1 MEVLFRR
8 KIIDWPV
15 EVLDVLAA
23 MARKS
28 GTTLKSYM
36 ESVLASKAAESNP
49 SPSGDAWFD
58 DKENIRMVKHG
69 ISQLENG
76 EGRIYKAEEI
86 KAFLGV

>member
-8 KIIDWPV
+8 KIIDLPV

-49 SPSGDAWFD
+49 SPSGDERFA
-58 DKENIRMVKHG
+58 DKERFRPVPARL
-69 ISQLENG
+69 SQQ
-76 EGRIYKAEEI
+76 
-86 KAFLGV
+86 

>member
-8 KIIDWPV
+8 KIIDLPV

-36 ESVLASKAAESNP
+36 ESVLASKAA
-49 SPSGDAWFD
+49 
-58 DKENIRMVKHG
+58 
-69 ISQLENG
+69 
-76 EGRIYKAEEI
+76 
-86 KAFLGV
+86 